1 MQFVDTN
8 IFIRFL
14 TKDDPKKADA
24 CFDLLQR
31 AEKGEINLQT
41 TESVIAE
48 TVYILESKRLY
59 NLSRKE
65 IYQKLFPLLK
75 IKSLKIPYKNSL
87 LLALDIYSKK
97 NLDFEDAVLIA
108 NSLRVGS
115 KEIYSYDKGIDK
127 VSEVKRLEP

>member
-127 VSEVKRLEP
+127 FSEVKRLEP